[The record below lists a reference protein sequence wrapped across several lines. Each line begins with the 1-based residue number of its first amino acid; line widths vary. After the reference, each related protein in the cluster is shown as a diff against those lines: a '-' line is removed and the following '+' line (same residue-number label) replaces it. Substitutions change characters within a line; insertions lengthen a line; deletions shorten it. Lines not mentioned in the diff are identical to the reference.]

1 MDLID
6 DHKLDKLAK
15 ELGEIL
21 VQRGFMLASAE
32 SCTGGWVGQAVTSVP
47 GSSKWYERGFIT
59 YSNNSK
65 SEMLGVSL
73 FSLEKF
79 GAVSEQI
86 AAEMAAGA
94 ISSSRAQVSIAVTG
108 IAGPGG
114 ATEGK
119 PVGKIC
125 HSWAIK
131 DGLARTSVCFLEG
144 DRESI
149 RIQAVAIALQGTI
162 DLLLDAP
169 LATV

>member
-1 MDLID
+1 MNLID
-6 DHKLDKLAK
+6 DQKLEKLAK

-21 VQRGFMLASAE
+21 IQRGFMLVSAE
-32 SCTGGWVGQAVTSVP
+32 SCTGGWIGQSVTSIP
-47 GSSKWYERGFIT
+47 GSSNWYERGFIT

-65 SEMLGVSL
+65 SEMLGVSHR
-73 FSLEKF
+73 SLEKY

-86 AAEMAAGA
+86 ATEMAAGA
-94 ISSSRAQVSIAVTG
+94 ISSSHAQISVAVTG

-114 ATEGK
+114 AMEGK

-149 RIQAVAIALQGTI
+149 RKQAVAIALQGTI
-162 DLLLDAP
+162 DLLFDAP

>member
-1 MDLID
+1 MNLID
-6 DHKLDKLAK
+6 EQKLEQLAK

-21 VQRGFMLASAE
+21 IQRGFMLVSAE
-32 SCTGGWVGQAVTSVP
+32 SCTGGWIGQTVTSIP

-65 SEMLGVSL
+65 SEMLGVSHR
-73 FSLEKF
+73 SLEKF

-86 AAEMAAGA
+86 ATEMAAGA
-94 ISSSRAQVSIAVTG
+94 ISSSRAQISIAVTG

-114 ATEGK
+114 ATKGK
-119 PVGKIC
+119 PVGMIC

-131 DGLARTSVCFLEG
+131 DGLARTAACLLEG

-149 RIQAVAIALQGTI
+149 RKQAVAIALQGAI
-162 DLLLDAP
+162 NLLLDAP
-169 LATV
+169 FATV

>member
-1 MDLID
+1 MNLID
-6 DHKLDKLAK
+6 DQKLEKLAK

-21 VQRGFMLASAE
+21 IQRGLMLVSAE
-32 SCTGGWVGQAVTSVP
+32 SCTGGWVGQTVTSIP

-65 SEMLGVSL
+65 SEMLGVSHR
-73 FSLEKF
+73 SLEKF

-94 ISSSRAQVSIAVTG
+94 ISSSCAQVSLAVTG

-114 ATEGK
+114 STEGK
-119 PVGKIC
+119 PVGMIC

-131 DGLARTSVCFLEG
+131 NGLARTAVCFLEG

-149 RIQAVAIALQGTI
+149 RKQAVVIALQGMI
-162 DLLLDAP
+162 DLLLDTP
-169 LATV
+169 LTTV